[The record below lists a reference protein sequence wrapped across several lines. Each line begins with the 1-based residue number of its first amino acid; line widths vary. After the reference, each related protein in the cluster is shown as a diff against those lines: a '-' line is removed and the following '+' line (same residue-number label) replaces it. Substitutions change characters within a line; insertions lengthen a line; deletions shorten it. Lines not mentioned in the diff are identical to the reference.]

1 MDMKLTDLLVHS
13 TVKIE
18 TICSDDS
25 TYSGTGFFFQ
35 FSIDGQFVPVII
47 TNKHVIEDSIKGYIH
62 LTKKDRSGKPI
73 ISQHE
78 RIEIDNFERFW
89 IPHPDQNIDL
99 CMLFIRELRLPDEY
113 FIPPVPDNL
122 IPSSSEFDSLIA
134 IEEIT
139 MIGYPI
145 GLWDSVN
152 NMPIVRRGITATH
165 PRLNYEGKSEFLIDA
180 ACFPGSSGSPVFL
193 LNIGSYS
200 GESGII
206 IGTRIKLLG
215 ILYSGP
221 QHGIIGEIC
230 ELPMKKTKVSYS
242 SIPTNLGAVIKS
254 TKLLDFKP
262 FINRLL

>member
-1 MDMKLTDLLVHS
+1 MKLTDQLVHS

-18 TICSDDS
+18 TICSDGS

-35 FSIDGQFVPVII
+35 FNIDGKFVPVII
-47 TNKHVIEDSIKGYIH
+47 TNKHVVEDSIKGFIH
-62 LTKKDRSGKPI
+62 LTKKDGADEPI

-78 RIEIDNFERFW
+78 CIEIDDFEKFW
-89 IPHPDQNIDL
+89 IPHPEEEIDL
-99 CMLFIRELRLPDEY
+99 CMLFFQELKLPDEY
-113 FIPPVPDNL
+113 FKVVVPDSL
-122 IPSSSEFDSLIA
+122 IPSSSEYDSLTA
-134 IEEIT
+134 IEDIT
-139 MIGYPI
+139 MVGYPI

-165 PRLNYEGKSEFLIDA
+165 PSLNYEGKSEFLIDA

-193 LNIGSYS
+193 LNIGSHS
-200 GESGII
+200 GETGIVM
-206 IGTRIKLLG
+206 GTRIKLLG

-221 QHGIIGEIC
+221 QHGVIGEIC

-242 SIPTNLGAVIKS
+242 SIPINLGAVIKS

-262 FINRLL
+262 FITRIL